1 MNRDEIIRMARE
13 AGNGDEDWLVM
24 AKQLFIHFPDEMER
38 FAALVAAAE
47 SKKWEA
53 KCDALL
59 NHCSDPECSVCA
71 SIICPHGC
79 SWHFHHDGCPACA
92 EADEQRGQA

>member
-1 MNRDEIIRMARE
+1 MEREQITRMARE
-13 AGNGDEDWLVM
+13 AGMNDYQQAVVFDS
-24 AKQLFIHFPDEMER
+24 IER

-47 SKKWEA
+47 REKWEA

-59 NHCSDPECSVCA
+59 KHCHDPECSVCA